1 MVVKLTKVNSRDK
14 NKCPQ
19 GRHAAMFPLFVFS
32 PVFQVLWVFK
42 FPIGQIESKSTARYL
57 FTLRDIPIFSLACGI
72 LWPVAV
78 LCGLLG
84 KRLFDLI
91 WKLVPSI
98 HWYILYIPPCA
109 SFHGSGK
116 KTKAVQSGWASSAF
130 HWIAEQSG
138 QGLSIKSTNEW
149 SYGTI
154 GELCR
159 SFFVHSSSQL
169 VLLLWQKITIKL
181 CQRTCIKVANT
192 KIFHSASNNTPGLS
206 LVAIQGWL
214 CIRRLSAHF
223 CCFNLIGPLSD
234 TESWNMLKP
243 IGSIS

>member
-1 MVVKLTKVNSRDK
+1 MLQCFHCLCLVQSFRFFESSSFQLVKLNQSQLLDTFSHWEIFQFSRL
-14 NKCPQ
+14 PVASY
-19 GRHAAMFPLFVFS
+19 GLLLSFVASLASDFSTSFGSWS
-32 PVFQVLWVFK
+32 PVFIDIYCIYLPV
-42 FPIGQIESKSTARYL
+42 PRSTARE
-57 FTLRDIPIFSLACGI
+57 
-72 LWPVAV
+72 
-78 LCGLLG
+78 
-84 KRLFDLI
+84 
-91 WKLVPSI
+91 
-98 HWYILYIPPCA
+98 
-109 SFHGSGK
+109 K